1 MIANSPGAP
10 GLFSIVQGVKA
21 QTARVTP
28 PAMLPNIPGR
38 AAGGPVNFSQPDMAA
53 ADAMNGYASMASGPA
68 DAGGPTGP
76 TAPTGASLVPQ
87 GAVDPN
93 LQIYIALAMKYG
105 LVTPDGQPDIA
116 KAQQMLAQNPSL
128 ADQLAQ
134 PAQSA
139 ASLPNTPG
147 MPDMSAP
154 AVPGR
159 MDGGPVHVAGY
170 YTGIDPADYGP
181 AAGSQ
186 PAGPAGN
193 APGGNPAPNP
203 DNFYISQIVGIL
215 PPNPDGSAATFDDA
229 VSMWNDMSDA
239 QKANWRT
246 SIDRKVN
253 PNGPGGGSSDAATYA
268 SIAERAN
275 EAAQQLAFD
284 KVKEQHQMA
293 MARQQ
298 AAADASKA
306 ATDFSLNQEALKTA
320 RKQAHN
326 DAVTSALNAWTA
338 NVGKANVPGWQNWR
352 MEGGQASN
360 DIMSGAPLLNFNPL
374 EAYGK
379 QLSEPAQLTAPNIPS
394 IDFGAA
400 A

>member
-1 MIANSPGAP
+1 MIANIP
-10 GLFSIVQGVKA
+10 GLFSIVQGAKA
-21 QTARVTP
+21 QAARMTP

-38 AAGGPVNFSQPDMAA
+38 ATGGPVDFSQPDMAA
-53 ADAMNGYASMASGPA
+53 ADAMNGYAAMASGPA

-87 GAVDPN
+87 GASDPN
-93 LQIYIALAMKYG
+93 LDLYIAVAMKYG
-105 LVTPDGQPDIA
+105 LMTPDGQPDIA

-139 ASLPNTPG
+139 ASMPNIPG
-147 MPDMSAP
+147 MSDMSAP

-159 MDGGPVHVAGY
+159 MGGGPLHVAGY
-170 YTGIDPADYGP
+170 DHAIDPADFGP
-181 AAGSQ
+181 APGS
-186 PAGPAGN
+186 P
-193 APGGNPAPNP
+193 APGSPPPGTVDTG
-203 DNFYISQIVGIL
+203 DNIVIRALVGSPGIDTL
-215 PPNPDGSAATFDDA
+215 DDAMAAWSDMTEQQKQNYRALYAKQTAPDGAS
-229 VSMWNDMSDA
+229 
-239 QKANWRT
+239 
-246 SIDRKVN
+246 
-253 PNGPGGGSSDAATYA
+253 GSDAATYA

-284 KVKEQHQMA
+284 KVKEAHQMA

-298 AAADASKA
+298 AASDAAKA
-306 ATDFSLNQEALKTA
+306 ATDFSLNQEALKSA
-320 RKQAHN
+320 RKQLHN
-326 DAVTSALNAWTA
+326 DAVTSALSAWSA
-338 NVGKANVPGWQNWR
+338 NVGKANIPGIQNWR
-352 MEGGQASN
+352 MAGGQASN

-379 QLSEPAQLTAPNIPS
+379 QLSEPAQLTAPNIPG

-400 A
+400 